1 MLGFQKMERL
11 LSATMMEFPNEN
23 QNLPYDSGFKK
34 ICYYMYVY
42 KFAKL
47 YRLRTFSATYLIAF
61 IGNI

>member
-1 MLGFQKMERL
+1 MK
-11 LSATMMEFPNEN
+11 N
-23 QNLPYDSGFKK
+23 QNLPYDSGLKK